1 MFISV
6 DLETPLGLA
15 SFIANNANSQ
25 KVYIP
30 STFNM
35 SKILH
40 SLKTQDSKIVVCDD
54 ELYLMEP
61 PQSKKQELA
70 AMTESVKKV
79 IVASEKKV
87 GSSPLFHAGEVTTVD
102 PYKL

>member
-1 MFISV
+1 
-6 DLETPLGLA
+6 
-15 SFIANNANSQ
+15 
-25 KVYIP
+25 
-30 STFNM
+30 M

-87 GSSPLFHAGEVTTVD
+87 GGSPLFQAGDVTTVD